1 MGSSQDAKPEN
12 TQPQDTQSAGVPRL
26 SFELTR
32 RSVGRESWFALFL
45 SNVKEFLTERPIKVP
60 RGSGPTAFQPA
71 RFGSSMS
78 DNFKELLHRLPASAR
93 QPTDSELLVTSKSWF
108 ATFWENI
115 RDTVA
120 PRKLPP
126 LQVTSKP
133 IAVPEIWTRNKQFT
147 KVQALSLA
155 FHVLV
160 MVLIIL
166 PLLPEFMSPPMQ
178 ANAMTVTPLDVSR
191 YLAHLKMG
199 NKRAGGGGGRIGNVP
214 ATRGRLPRFSMSQ
227 LTPPEVKPPE
237 HAKLTVEP
245 TVIVPPNI
253 HMPTPNLPNNGD
265 PIASLVNDSMGNGS
279 GTGIGSGHGAGIG
292 SGDQYGVGGGT
303 PNAGENGYGTPICLY
318 CPDPKYSDAA
328 FKLKIQGVV
337 VLDVIIGADGRA
349 HNIHVSKG
357 LGYGLDEEAI
367 KAVRDIY
374 RFKPSIGPDGQ
385 PAAVHMLFEIEF
397 RLY

>member
-1 MGSSQDAKPEN
+1 MDSSQDAKPEN
-12 TQPQDTQSAGVPRL
+12 AQPQDTQPGGVPRL

-32 RSVGRESWFALFL
+32 RSVSRESWFALFL
-45 SNVKEFLTERPIKVP
+45 SNIKEFLTERPIRVP
-60 RGSGPTAFQPA
+60 RSSGPTAFQPA

-78 DNFKELLHRLPASAR
+78 DNFKELLRRLPASAR
-93 QPTDSELLVTSKSWF
+93 QPTDSELLVRSKPWF
-108 ATFWENI
+108 AEFWENI

-126 LQVTSKP
+126 LQVTSAP
-133 IAVPEIWTRNKQFT
+133 VDVPEIWTPNKQFT

-155 FHVLV
+155 VHVLV
-160 MVLIIL
+160 LVLIIL
-166 PLLPEFMSPPMQ
+166 PLLPEFMSPPTQ
-178 ANAMTVTPLDVSR
+178 ANTMTVMPITVSP
-191 YLAHLKMG
+191 YLARLKMG
-199 NKRAGGGGGRIGNVP
+199 NKRAGGGGGRIGTAP
-214 ATRGRLPRFSMSQ
+214 ATRGRLPRFSMNQ

-265 PIASLVNDSMGNGS
+265 PIANLVNDSMGNGS
-279 GTGIGSGHGAGIG
+279 GTGIGSGSGGGVGAGQ
-292 SGDQYGVGGGT
+292 QYGTGGGY
-303 PNAGENGYGTPICLY
+303 PEAGENGYGTPVCLY
-318 CPDPKYSDAA
+318 CPDPKYSNAG
-328 FKLKIQGVV
+328 FKLKIQGTV

-349 HNIHVSKG
+349 HNVRVSKG
-357 LGYGLDEEAI
+357 LGYGLDQEAI

-385 PAAVHMLFEIEF
+385 PAAVHMLVEVDF

>member
-1 MGSSQDAKPEN
+1 MDQDQQRNAQPQN
-12 TQPQDTQSAGVPRL
+12 TQSEGVPRL
-26 SFELTR
+26 DLKLTR
-32 RSVGRESWFALFL
+32 LAVVHESWFALFL
-45 SNVKEFLTERPIKVP
+45 SNIKEFLTERPLKVP
-60 RGSGPTAFQPA
+60 RGAGPSAFQPA

-78 DNFKELLHRLPASAR
+78 DNFKELLRRLPASAR
-93 QPTDSELLVTSKSWF
+93 RPSDSELLVTSQGWF
-108 ATFWENI
+108 ASFWENI

-126 LQVTSKP
+126 LKVTSKP
-133 IAVPEIWTRNKQFT
+133 IAVPEIWTPNKQFT

-160 MVLIIL
+160 IVLIIL

-178 ANAMTVTPLDVSR
+178 ANAMNVTPLNVSP
-191 YLAHLKMG
+191 YLAKLKMG
-199 NKRAGGGGGRIGNVP
+199 NKKAGGGGGRIGTAP
-214 ATRGRLPRFSMSQ
+214 ATRGRLPNFSMDQ

-237 HAKLTVEP
+237 HAKLQVEP
-245 TVIVPPNI
+245 TVMAPPNI
-253 HMPTPNLPNNGD
+253 RMPTPNLPNNGD
-265 PIASLVNDSMGNGS
+265 PLSNLVNDSMGNGG
-279 GTGIGSGHGAGIG
+279 GTGIGNGNGAGVGPG
-292 SGDQYGVGGGT
+292 SQYGIGGGT

-318 CPDPKYSDAA
+318 CPNPKYSDAG

-337 VLDVIIGADGRA
+337 VLDVIIGTDGRA
-349 HNIHVSKG
+349 HNIQVSKG

-367 KAVRDIY
+367 TAVRDIY
-374 RFKPSIGPDGQ
+374 RFKPSTGPDGQ

>member
-1 MGSSQDAKPEN
+1 MDQDQQRSA
-12 TQPQDTQSAGVPRL
+12 QPQDTQAEGVPRL
-26 SFELTR
+26 DLKLTR
-32 RSVGRESWFALFL
+32 LAVVHESWFALFL
-45 SNVKEFLTERPIKVP
+45 SNIKEFLTERPLKVP
-60 RGSGPTAFQPA
+60 RGTGPSAFQPA

-78 DNFKELLHRLPASAR
+78 DNFKELLRRLPASAR
-93 QPTDSELLVTSKSWF
+93 RPSDSELLVTSQGWF
-108 ATFWENI
+108 ASFWENI

-126 LQVTSKP
+126 LKVTSKP
-133 IAVPEIWTRNKQFT
+133 IAVPEIWTPNKQFT

-160 MVLIIL
+160 IVLIIL

-178 ANAMTVTPLDVSR
+178 ANAMNVTPLNVSP
-191 YLAHLKMG
+191 YLAKLKMG
-199 NKRAGGGGGRIGNVP
+199 NKKAGGGGGRIGTAP
-214 ATRGRLPRFSMSQ
+214 ATRGRLPKFSMDQ

-237 HAKLTVEP
+237 HAKLQVEP
-245 TVIVPPNI
+245 TVMAPPNI
-253 HMPTPNLPNNGD
+253 RMPTPNLPNNGD
-265 PIASLVNDSMGNGS
+265 PLSNLVNDSMGNGG
-279 GTGIGSGHGAGIG
+279 GTGIGNGNGAGVGPG
-292 SGDQYGVGGGT
+292 SQYGIGGGT

-318 CPDPKYSDAA
+318 CPNPKYSDAG

-337 VLDVIIGADGRA
+337 VLDVIIGTDGRA

-367 KAVRDIY
+367 TAVRDIY
-374 RFKPSIGPDGQ
+374 RFKPSTGPDGQ

>member
-1 MGSSQDAKPEN
+1 MDQDQQRSAQPQN
-12 TQPQDTQSAGVPRL
+12 TQSEGVPRL
-26 SFELTR
+26 DLKLTR
-32 RSVGRESWFALFL
+32 LAVVHESWFALFL
-45 SNVKEFLTERPIKVP
+45 SNVKEFLTERPQKVP
-60 RGSGPTAFQPA
+60 RGTGPSAFQPA

-78 DNFKELLHRLPASAR
+78 DNFKELLRRLPASAR
-93 QPTDSELLVTSKSWF
+93 RPSDSELLVTSQGWF
-108 ATFWENI
+108 ASFWENI

-126 LQVTSKP
+126 LKVTSKP
-133 IAVPEIWTRNKQFT
+133 IAVPEIWTPNKQFT

-160 MVLIIL
+160 IVLIIL

-178 ANAMTVTPLDVSR
+178 ANAMNVTPLTASPF
-191 YLAHLKMG
+191 LEHLKMG
-199 NKRAGGGGGRIGNVP
+199 NKKAGGGGGRIGTAP
-214 ATRGRLPRFSMSQ
+214 ATRGRLPKFSMDQ

-237 HAKLTVEP
+237 HAKLQVEP
-245 TVIVPPNI
+245 TVMAPPNI
-253 HMPTPNLPNNGD
+253 RMPTPNLPNNGD
-265 PIASLVNDSMGNGS
+265 PLSNLVNDSMGNGG
-279 GTGIGSGHGAGIG
+279 GTGIGNGNGAGVGPG
-292 SGDQYGVGGGT
+292 SQYGIGGGT

-318 CPDPKYSDAA
+318 CPNPKYSDAG

-337 VLDVIIGADGRA
+337 VLDVIIGTDGRA

-357 LGYGLDEEAI
+357 LGYGLDEEAVT
-367 KAVRDIY
+367 AVRDIY
-374 RFKPSIGPDGQ
+374 RFKPSTGPDGQ

>member
-1 MGSSQDAKPEN
+1 MDENRQRNLPSQNAQTDGAPGLDLK
-12 TQPQDTQSAGVPRL
+12 
-26 SFELTR
+26 LTR
-32 RSVGRESWFALFL
+32 LAVSRESWFSLFL
-45 SNVKEFLTERPIKVP
+45 SNIKEFLTERPVKVP
-60 RGSGPTAFQPA
+60 RGAASSAFQPA

-78 DNFKELLHRLPASAR
+78 DNFKELLRRLPASAR
-93 QPTDSELLVTSKSWF
+93 QASDSELLVTSKGWF

-126 LQVTSKP
+126 LKVTSKP
-133 IAVPEIWTRNKQFT
+133 IDVPEIWTPNKQFT

-160 MVLIIL
+160 IVLVIL
-166 PLLPEFMSPPMQ
+166 PLLPEFMSPPIQ
-178 ANAMTVTPLDVSR
+178 ANSTTVTPLNVSP
-191 YLAHLKMG
+191 YLAKLKMG
-199 NKRAGGGGGRIGNVP
+199 NKKAGGGGGRTGAAP
-214 ATRGRLPRFSMSQ
+214 ATRGRLPKFSMDQ

-237 HAKLTVEP
+237 HAKLQVEP
-245 TVIVPPNI
+245 TVMAPPNI

-265 PIASLVNDSMGNGS
+265 PLSSLVNDSMGNGS
-279 GTGIGSGHGAGIG
+279 GTGIGNG
-292 SGDQYGVGGGT
+292 SGGGVGPGSQYGIGGGT

-318 CPDPKYSDAA
+318 CPNPKYSDAG

-337 VLDVIIGADGRA
+337 VLDVVIGTDGRA

-367 KAVRDIY
+367 TAVRDIY
-374 RFKPSIGPDGQ
+374 RFKPSTGPDGR

>member
-1 MGSSQDAKPEN
+1 MDQDQQRSAQPQN
-12 TQPQDTQSAGVPRL
+12 TQSEGVPRL
-26 SFELTR
+26 DLKLTR
-32 RSVGRESWFALFL
+32 LAVVHESWFALFL
-45 SNVKEFLTERPIKVP
+45 SNVKEFLTERPQRVP
-60 RGSGPTAFQPA
+60 RGTGPSAFQPA

-78 DNFKELLHRLPASAR
+78 DNFKELLRRLPASAR
-93 QPTDSELLVTSKSWF
+93 RPSDSELLVTSQGWF
-108 ATFWENI
+108 ASFWENI

-126 LQVTSKP
+126 LKVTSKP
-133 IAVPEIWTRNKQFT
+133 IAVPEIWTPNKQFT

-160 MVLIIL
+160 IVLIIL
-166 PLLPEFMSPPMQ
+166 PLLPDILSPPMQ
-178 ANAMTVTPLDVSR
+178 AKILTVTNLNVSP
-191 YLAHLKMG
+191 YLAKLKMG
-199 NKRAGGGGGRIGNVP
+199 NKKAGGGGGRIGTAP
-214 ATRGRLPRFSMSQ
+214 ATRGRLPKFSMDQ

-237 HAKLTVEP
+237 HAKLQVEP
-245 TVIVPPNI
+245 TVMAPPNI
-253 HMPTPNLPNNGD
+253 RMPTPNLPNNGD
-265 PIASLVNDSMGNGS
+265 PLSNLVNDSMGNGG
-279 GTGIGSGHGAGIG
+279 GTGIGNGNGAGVGPG
-292 SGDQYGVGGGT
+292 SQYGIGGGT

-318 CPDPKYSDAA
+318 CPNPKYSDAG

-357 LGYGLDEEAI
+357 LGYGLDEEAVT
-367 KAVRDIY
+367 AVRDIY
-374 RFKPSIGPDGQ
+374 RFKPSTGPDGQ

>member
-1 MGSSQDAKPEN
+1 MDQDQPRSA
-12 TQPQDTQSAGVPRL
+12 QPQDTQTEGVPRL
-26 SFELTR
+26 NLKLTR
-32 RSVGRESWFALFL
+32 LAVAHESWFALFL
-45 SNVKEFLTERPIKVP
+45 SNVKEFLTERPVKVP
-60 RGSGPTAFQPA
+60 RGTGPTAFQPA

-78 DNFKELLHRLPASAR
+78 DNFKELLRRLPASAR
-93 QPTDSELLVTSKSWF
+93 QPSDSELLVTSQGWF
-108 ATFWENI
+108 ASFWENI

-126 LQVTSKP
+126 LKVTSKP
-133 IAVPEIWTRNKQFT
+133 IAVPEIWTPNKQFT

-160 MVLIIL
+160 IVLIIL

-178 ANAMTVTPLDVSR
+178 ANAMTVTPLDVSP
-191 YLAHLKMG
+191 YLAKLKMG
-199 NKRAGGGGGRIGNVP
+199 NKKAGGGGGRIGTAP
-214 ATRGRLPRFSMSQ
+214 ATRGRLPKFSMNQ

-237 HAKLTVEP
+237 HAKLQVEP
-245 TVIVPPNI
+245 TVIAPPNI

-265 PIASLVNDSMGNGS
+265 PLANLVNDSMGNGS
-279 GTGIGSGHGAGIG
+279 GTGIGSGNGGGVGAGN
-292 SGDQYGVGGGT
+292 QYGIGGGY
-303 PNAGENGYGTPICLY
+303 PNAGENGYGNPICLY
-318 CPDPKYSDAA
+318 CPTPKYSDTA

-337 VLDVIIGADGRA
+337 VLDVVIGTDGRA

-367 KAVRDIY
+367 TAVRDIY
-374 RFKPSIGPDGQ
+374 RFKPSTGPDGQ

-397 RLY
+397 HLY

>member
-1 MGSSQDAKPEN
+1 MSQADPSEN
-12 TQPQDTQSAGVPRL
+12 VQPQSGQPERARALAFD
-26 SFELTR
+26 LTW
-32 RSVGRESWFALFL
+32 RSVTRESGFSMFL
-45 SNVKEFLTERPIKVP
+45 SNVKEFLTERPLKVA
-60 RGSGPTAFQPA
+60 RGTGPSAFQPA

-78 DNFKELLHRLPASAR
+78 DNFKELLRRLPASAR
-93 QPTDSELLVTSKSWF
+93 QPSDSELLVTSQGWF
-108 ATFWENI
+108 ASFWENI
-115 RDTVA
+115 RDTIA

-126 LQVTSKP
+126 LKVTSKP
-133 IAVPEIWTRNKQFT
+133 IAVPEIWTPNKQFT

-160 MVLIIL
+160 IVLIIL

-178 ANAMTVTPLDVSR
+178 ANAMTVTPLDVSP
-191 YLAHLKMG
+191 YLAKLKMG
-199 NKRAGGGGGRIGNVP
+199 NKKAGGGGGRIGTAP
-214 ATRGRLPRFSMSQ
+214 ATRGRLPKFSMEQ

-237 HAKLTVEP
+237 HAKLQVEP
-245 TVIVPPNI
+245 TVIAPPNI

-265 PIASLVNDSMGNGS
+265 PLSNLVNDSMGNGS
-279 GTGIGSGHGAGIG
+279 GTGIGNGNGAGVG
-292 SGDQYGVGGGT
+292 AGNQYGIGGGY

-318 CPDPKYSDAA
+318 CPNPKYSDAG

-337 VLDVIIGADGRA
+337 VLDVVIGTDGRA

-367 KAVRDIY
+367 TAVRDIY
-374 RFKPSIGPDGQ
+374 RFKPSTGPDGQ